1 MANRWRSDSKTRRK
15 VRRQLPCSV
24 IAWHCKIKQLRNMG
38 AEAEIKESFGISGLD
53 QTIDS
58 EALRRELKEK
68 EI

>member
-1 MANRWRSDSKTRRK
+1 
-15 VRRQLPCSV
+15 
-24 IAWHCKIKQLRNMG
+24 MG